1 MAESS
6 SFKDSRWSLHG
17 MTALVTGVCDASCRV
32 QREKLIEELGC
43 AYGLQLVYALAI
55 LFEGVAKSGAL
66 IQVDFVSYVCSVLML
81 LLRVSSIGN
90 FMVNNVGKIIRKPT
104 TVYSAEEFSKVMA
117 TNFESAY
124 HLSQIAH
131 PLLKAS
137 GAGSIVF
144 ISSAAD
150 LMHLGTGSIYG
161 ASKGE

>member
-32 QREKLIEELGC
+32 QREKLIEE
-43 AYGLQLVYALAI
+43 
-55 LFEGVAKSGAL
+55 
-66 IQVDFVSYVCSVLML
+66 
-81 LLRVSSIGN
+81 
-90 FMVNNVGKIIRKPT
+90 VNNVGKVIRKST
-104 TVYSAEEFSKVMA
+104 TVYSAEEYSKVMA
-117 TNFESAY
+117 TNFDSAY

-144 ISSAAD
+144 ISSVAD